1 MNQIEQTLDS
11 REVAEMVGKDHNKL
25 LRDIR
30 EYIVQL
36 DESKIGH
43 TDFFTESE
51 YVDKANRKKP
61 CYLVTKK
68 GCEFIAHKLTGIK
81 GTEFTA
87 RYINRFHD
95 MEEQIHKPKS
105 ALEMLQLQSQAILEV
120 NEKVDTVRQELDDF
134 KQDMPLLAV
143 ECDRITSAVSK
154 RGIDSLGGKESNAY
168 KNNSIRGKVYRD
180 IHRELKRQF
189 GVTTYKAIKRNQC
202 DLAVSIVEE
211 YELPLILQE
220 QISDCMVAN
229 IKRYW
234 SMTI

>member
-1 MNQIEQTLDS
+1 MNQIEQTLYS

-61 CYLVTKK
+61 CYQVTKK
-68 GCEFIAHKLTGIK
+68 GCEFIAHKLTGVK

-105 ALEMLQLQSQAILEV
+105 ALEMLQLQSQAIFEV

-154 RGIDSLGGKESNAY
+154 RGIDSLGGKGSNAY

-220 QISDCMVAN
+220 QIRDCNAQ
-229 IKRYW
+229 I
-234 SMTI
+234 SMEVE